1 MQGSDVSPAVVGATG
16 TDWTQAA
23 GAIGIFILLTTV
35 ISVIIWQ
42 VAATRRAKVLLVRE
56 QEYRRIA
63 EEGVATQQNTE
74 HRLNELGERLAEIQ
88 NRMASIER
96 ILQQV
101 E

>member
-1 MQGSDVSPAVVGATG
+1 MEGTDMTPVVIGATG
-16 TDWTQAA
+16 TDWTQVA
-23 GAIGIFILLTTV
+23 GAIGVFTLLTTV

-42 VAATRRAKVLLVRE
+42 IATTRRAKVLLVRE

-74 HRLNELGERLAEIQ
+74 HQLKDLGERLVEMQ
-88 NRMASIER
+88 SRMASIER